1 MSTNKRKLLVLTG
14 PQGSGNH
21 LFVKLLGMHP
31 SVEGWPMLRNEW
43 QGHHQEPFADAWED
57 PKKLNDRKWAND
69 KNYLTSIS
77 CPYIKSN
84 KPHIPKYAEFIN
96 EAKKYCDVAIGI
108 IGRDRNIL
116 DTQQKRLRKEP
127 TTALALKEFKLLQ
140 SLAPIIYIS
149 QELFFLYGAD
159 YINTIGSQIGF
170 PVLCPSEVMSDYLKV
185 DSNKKYIQFAE
196 GTFDKEVERAYKES

>member
-1 MSTNKRKLLVLTG
+1 MSTNKPKFLILTG

-31 SVEGWPMLRNEW
+31 AVEGWPMLRDEW

-57 PKKLNDRKWAND
+57 PKKLNDRKWTNERH
-69 KNYLTSIS
+69 YLSSIS

-84 KPHIPKYAEFIN
+84 TPHIPKYAEFIT
-96 EAKKYCDVAIGI
+96 EAKKHCDVVIGI

-127 TTALALKEFKLLQ
+127 TTALALQEFKILQ
-140 SLAPIIYIS
+140 QLAPIVFLS

-159 YINTIGSQIGF
+159 YINAIGSQIGF
-170 PVLCPSEVMSDYLKV
+170 PVLCPSEVMKDYLKV
-185 DSNKKYIQFAE
+185 DSNKKYIQYAE
-196 GTFDKEVERAYKES
+196 GTFDEEVKRAYKES